1 MSVPDAKRLKDLE
14 AENTRLKKLL
24 AEQVFENGAPHEA
37 VAIDVARVAWA
48 HEKEIA
54 QRLIEPGKPN
64 QCVYVE
70 SFNGR
75 LRVDC
80 LNEHWFPTLLHA
92 RSSIERL
99 RRDYNEERPKVS
111 ATMADAK
118 SSSSSS
124 HPFGGDQSTAL
135 ERKADLRGGRF
146 RARIDR
152 APCQR
157 RSRGLGK
164 TRASHRC
171 RRVNIIYIM
180 RNHGWIESA
189 LSSPPH
195 GNGWASG
202 SALACALSPRPSSP
216 ATNAWMEDPE
226 SSAGRGKCCACKLR
240 PPVI

>member
-1 MSVPDAKRLKDLE
+1 MPSCAPPPRLSSAWRSKFGGMSVPDAKRLKDLE

-37 VAIDVARVAWA
+37 VAIDVARVACA

-92 RSSIERL
+92 RSSTERL

-171 RRVNIIYIM
+171 RSVNIIYRM
-180 RNHGWIESA
+180 RLI
-189 LSSPPH
+189 
-195 GNGWASG
+195 
-202 SALACALSPRPSSP
+202 R
-216 ATNAWMEDPE
+216 
-226 SSAGRGKCCACKLR
+226 AGKSL
-240 PPVI
+240 